1 MKKKQ
6 QQVTV
11 KADPTFRKPTAI
23 TQMVNRYSA
32 PEHKMMNLCLALAS
46 EVGFSRPKYDMAVS
60 TVKYYMGAEKTKNN
74 DWLKAVAE
82 GLTTKK
88 IEWNGLRQDRTVEWG
103 ICTFLSSASIIGSRF
118 YFRLNPEIVER
129 LHHPK
134 VWGQFRLLA
143 QIRMAKRYSLVIY
156 GFLKDA
162 TCRLGV
168 EEGCEIEVTLDD
180 LRMLLGLKPEEY
192 REYKFFNQ
200 FVLKPALDP
209 KKGEINLLS
218 DLDVAYRG
226 MREGRKVQR
235 LSFKISQ
242 KSQFQLALD
251 LPQLGLPAPKAA
263 LDLEQKSP
271 QEVNALCELLEEHGI
286 EQAQAMKL
294 IVTHTEERI
303 RENVQYVDDEIAT
316 GKAIKNRAA
325 YLVRAI
331 ERDFRS
337 NAASAQAKQRT
348 EGVQQQ
354 ARAELHHKL
363 RPDWDQ
369 YREEQ
374 AMRYFQELPESEQ
387 IRHREVFVKSLS
399 GSLAAHFQ
407 QQGWDN
413 PVVVKAFRDSYL
425 TRKLLKKPEEKDLD
439 AYCAWKTGQKRQA
452 A

>member
-1 MKKKQ
+1 MKEKQ
-6 QQVTV
+6 QQTV
-11 KADPTFRKPTAI
+11 ALVDPAFRKPTAI

-32 PEHKMMNLCLALAS
+32 PEHKLMNLCLALAS
-46 EVGFSRPKYDMAVS
+46 EFGFKRPKYDLAVS
-60 TVKYYMGAEKTKNN
+60 TVKYYMGAEKTKNK

-88 IEWNGLRQDRTVEWG
+88 IEWNALRQDRTVEWG
-103 ICTFLSSASIIGSRF
+103 ICTFLASASIVGSRF
-118 YFRLNPEIVER
+118 QFRLNPEIVER

-162 TCRLGV
+162 MCRLGAEDVCEV
-168 EEGCEIEVTLDD
+168 EASLDD
-180 LRMLLGLKPEEY
+180 LRKLLGLHPEEY

-218 DLDVAYRG
+218 DLDVSCRG
-226 MREGRKVQR
+226 LREGRKVQR
-235 LSFKISQ
+235 LSFKIRQ
-242 KSQFQLALD
+242 KTQFQMALD
-251 LPQLGLPAPKAA
+251 MPELGLPAPKAA
-263 LDLEQKSP
+263 VDLEKKSRH
-271 QEVNALCELLEEHGI
+271 EVNALCELLEEHGI
-286 EQAQAMKL
+286 EREQAMKL
-294 IVTHTEERI
+294 IATHTEDRI
-303 RENVQYVDDEIAT
+303 RENVQYVADEIAT

-331 ERDFRS
+331 ERDFRPK
-337 NAASAQAKQRT
+337 AASVQANRQT
-348 EGVQQQ
+348 EKEQQQ
-354 ARAELHHKL
+354 ACVELRRKM
-363 RPDWDQ
+363 RPDWEQ

-374 AMRYFQELPESEQ
+374 AVRYFLELPEPEQ
-387 IRHREVFVKSLS
+387 GRHREAFVEHLS
-399 GSLAAHFQ
+399 GALSAQYRL
-407 QQGWDN
+407 QGWEN
-413 PVVVKAFRDSYL
+413 PVVVKAFHESYL

-439 AYCAWKTGQKRQA
+439 AYCAWKAGQKRQA